1 MLIKPVQRITKYP
14 LLFEDLLKMTT
25 PVHADY
31 FKIRE
36 AKEMARGM
44 AMEIDEG
51 KRRKEAVENAIGKTK
66 KVAAQPAMRDTK
78 SIVSKTQGSKL
89 LGLKRFRKDKPK
101 TPSSSISDLV
111 SPPQISQSSLNQL
124 GDLSARL
131 FALDEGVKKIGQEIM
146 LWTAAAK
153 ESLVAQDELVKTW
166 LHVVQLEPTDP
177 TDRRLLEMRRVV
189 DSIVSEGW
197 VELVRSGKML
207 NFLAKMLRAD
217 SKVKSIKVKD
227 EIMPILSNLLNSITN
242 PEKVLSKRSIKH
254 PDYTRYHAFRVSKR
268 TPERE
273 TVQGA
278 LEFVALHEQLI
289 EELPAVLE
297 GCLRILDI
305 AVVGFARAQANYFR
319 TTRDRLGAFTEG
331 WIQSPLGAGLATGE
345 SNGESSVMG
354 GADMVKAWEECWEPF
369 AQVMDHF
376 ECTKPCKS
384 FFFRLILSMA
394 ANIG

>member
-51 KRRKEAVENAIGKTK
+51 KRRKEAVENAIGKKK
-66 KVAAQPAMRDTK
+66 KVVGAQPTMKDTI

-111 SPPQISQSSLNQL
+111 SPPQIPQSSLNQMS
-124 GDLSARL
+124 DLSARL

-153 ESLVAQDELVKTW
+153 ETLVAQDELVKTW

-177 TDRRLLEMRRVV
+177 TDQRLLEMRRVV

-197 VELVRSGKML
+197 GELVRCSPVL
-207 NFLAKMLRAD
+207 DSLDAD
-217 SKVKSIKVKD
+217 CKVEYRGERPDNAHPIQPCQLLHQPSKS
-227 EIMPILSNLLNSITN
+227 PFQT
-242 PEKVLSKRSIKH
+242 
-254 PDYTRYHAFRVSKR
+254 F
-268 TPERE
+268 
-273 TVQGA
+273 
-278 LEFVALHEQLI
+278 
-289 EELPAVLE
+289 
-297 GCLRILDI
+297 C
-305 AVVGFARAQANYFR
+305 QA
-319 TTRDRLGAFTEG
+319 
-331 WIQSPLGAGLATGE
+331 P
-345 SNGESSVMG
+345 
-354 GADMVKAWEECWEPF
+354 
-369 AQVMDHF
+369 
-376 ECTKPCKS
+376 
-384 FFFRLILSMA
+384 
-394 ANIG
+394 